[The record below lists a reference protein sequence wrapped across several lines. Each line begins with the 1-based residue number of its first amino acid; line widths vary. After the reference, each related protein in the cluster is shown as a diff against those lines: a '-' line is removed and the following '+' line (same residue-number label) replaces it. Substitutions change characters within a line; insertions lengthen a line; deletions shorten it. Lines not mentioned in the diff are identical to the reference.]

1 MIKLSASS
9 AVPLNRLDQF
19 NLGPAKPCFQEVPAK
34 LTPPISS
41 EGFRPPSN
49 NGLSRSVGGWPNSRE
64 LQMSSNIPQHK
75 KVCTTF
81 STSTYHFSTSTYHLY
96 HLYLP
101 LLPFLLT
108 TFSTSTYH
116 FYHFY
121 LPLLPLLLTTFT
133 TSTYHFFHLTLL
145 FN

>member
-81 STSTYHFSTSTYHLY
+81 TTSTYHFSTSTYHLY

-108 TFSTSTYH
+108 TF
-116 FYHFY
+116 FHFY

-133 TSTYHFFHLTLL
+133 TSTYHFYHFYLPL
-145 FN
+145 FPLNSAI